1 MNRTFAYI
9 ISLCFLAT
17 AIVAAQETSE
27 TVATDSISYAQKY
40 GLRVGIDLSKPFRT
54 LIDDDYTGF
63 EIMADYRVT
72 KNIYLAIE
80 LGNEQRTTFDDNLT
94 SKGSGSYVKIG
105 GDYNMHKNWVGLNN
119 MIFMG
124 LRYGI
129 STFSQDLIDYTI
141 NTQAPVFPVDFRP
154 ANTTYSGL
162 NAQWVELIVG
172 VKTEIATNLF
182 LTLNLQLKRRVS
194 EKAPDNFENLY
205 IPGFNRTYE
214 NSSIGAGFG
223 YGISYLIPLFKK

>member
-1 MNRTFAYI
+1 MSRIFASI
-9 ISLCFLAT
+9 ISLFLLAAGT
-17 AIVAAQETSE
+17 VAAQEASDS
-27 TVATDSISYAQKY
+27 VQTDTISYAEKY
-40 GLRVGIDLSKPFRT
+40 GLRVGADLSKPFRT
-54 LIDDDYTGF
+54 LIDDDYSGF
-63 EIMADYRVT
+63 EIMADYRLT
-72 KNIYLAIE
+72 KKIYLAIE
-80 LGNEQRTTFDDNLT
+80 LGNEQCTTFDDNLT
-94 SKGSGSYVKIG
+94 SKGSGNYVKIG
-105 GDYNMHKNWVGLNN
+105 ADYNMHKNWVGLNN

-124 LRYGI
+124 LRYGF

-141 NTQAPVFPVDFRP
+141 NTQEPVFPVDFRP
-154 ANTTYSGL
+154 ENITYNGL

-182 LTLNLQLKRRVS
+182 LSLNLQLKRRVS

>member
-1 MNRTFAYI
+1 MSRTFASI
-9 ISLCFLAT
+9 ISLFLLAT
-17 AIVAAQETSE
+17 GTIAAQAANE
-27 TVATDSISYAQKY
+27 TVQSDSIFNVQKY
-40 GLRVGIDLSKPFRT
+40 GLRVGVDLSKPFRT
-54 LIDDDYTGF
+54 LIDDNYSGF
-63 EIMADYRVT
+63 EIMADYRLT
-72 KNIYLAIE
+72 KNIYPAIE
-80 LGNEQRTTFDDNLT
+80 FGNEQRTTYDDVLT

-105 GDYNMHKNWVGLNN
+105 ADYNMHKNWAGLNN
-119 MIFMG
+119 MIYMG
-124 LRYGI
+124 LRYGF

-141 NTQAPVFPVDFRP
+141 NTQSPVFPVDFRP
-154 ANTTYSGL
+154 VNSTYDGL

-194 EKAPDNFENLY
+194 EKAPENFENLY

-214 NSSIGAGFG
+214 NSSIGAGFS